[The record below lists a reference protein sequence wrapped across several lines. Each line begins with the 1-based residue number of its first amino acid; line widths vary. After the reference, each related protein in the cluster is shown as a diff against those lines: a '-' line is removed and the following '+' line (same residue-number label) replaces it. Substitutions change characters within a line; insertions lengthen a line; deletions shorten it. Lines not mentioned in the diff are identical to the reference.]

1 MKLSIIVPAYNEA
14 ATLKNIIERLNAV
27 EMPVEKEIVVVDDC
41 STDETATILQIL
53 ARNDDSI
60 KAVRHTVNQ
69 GKGAAIRTAQTMVT
83 GDFVVIQDADLE
95 YDPHEIPKLLQ
106 PLINGVADAVYGSRF
121 LGGPHRVLYYWHY
134 VGNKFLTWLTNVLY
148 NVNLSDMET
157 CYKVMRADLFRK
169 LRLTSDR
176 FGIEPQITA
185 QIVKAGARLY
195 EAPISYYGRTYEE
208 GKKIRAGD
216 ALTAIAVLFKERFQP

>member
-1 MKLSIIVPAYNEA
+1 MKLSIIVPVFNEQK
-14 ATLKNIIERLNAV
+14 TLKNIIDRV
-27 EMPVEKEIVVVDDC
+27 QSVQMPLEKEIVVVDDC
-41 STDETATILQIL
+41 STDETPTILEIL
-53 ARNDDSI
+53 ASRDPTI
-60 KAVRHTVNQ
+60 KVQRHTVNQ
-69 GKGAAIRTAQTMVT
+69 GKGAAIRTAQAMVT

-95 YDPHEIPKLLQ
+95 YDPQEIPKLLK
-106 PLINGVADAVYGSRF
+106 PLLDGVADAVYGSRF

-134 VGNKFLTWLTNVLY
+134 VGNRFLTWLTNVLY
-148 NVNLSDMET
+148 NVNLTDMET

-185 QIVKAGARLY
+185 QIVKHHARLY

-208 GKKIRAGD
+208 GKKIRAAD
-216 ALTAIAVLFKERFQP
+216 ALTAIAVLFQERFKP